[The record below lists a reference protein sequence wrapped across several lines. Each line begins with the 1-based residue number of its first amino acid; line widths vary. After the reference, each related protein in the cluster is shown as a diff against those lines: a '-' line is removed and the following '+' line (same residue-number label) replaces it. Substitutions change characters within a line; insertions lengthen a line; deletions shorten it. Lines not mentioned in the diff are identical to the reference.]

1 VLFHNCGSMCGPQ
14 SPERE
19 PSSGI
24 AQKRTRRGTVD
35 FHCHI
40 LIPAIERLVATLPE
54 KAAEVQQLEIA
65 SGPASSDHNRRVML
79 PVAGPKL
86 TSLEVRLKDMDAMGV
101 DRQVI
106 SPTPTQYY
114 YWTDR
119 DLAAVLVKEQ
129 NEAIAAACAKHPDR
143 LSGLGN
149 VSLQH
154 ADLAPAQLE
163 YLVRELGLKGVEI
176 SSSVNGGRLVDET
189 LAPFWQKANDMQC
202 VVFIHPFGTTMGAR
216 LNRYYLSNLIGQ
228 PLETAIALSELIFSG
243 TLDRCDKVKIVAAH
257 GGGYLPTYIGRS
269 DHGFK
274 VRPEAGGCKE
284 APHEYLKRIWFDS
297 VVYDGMALR
306 HLIDRVG
313 ASQVVVGTDYPF
325 DMGDF
330 APHELISALSSLTE
344 LGRDALLRG
353 NALGLLGLPHDTSIV
368 APQPPP
374 QPAGAS
380 R

>member
-1 VLFHNCGSMCGPQ
+1 MLFHKCGAMCGPR
-14 SPERE
+14 SPEKE
-19 PSSGI
+19 LSSGS
-24 AQKRTRRGTVD
+24 AQKWTRRGTVD

-54 KAAEVQQLEIA
+54 KIGEFQQLEIA

-86 TSLEVRLKDMDAMGV
+86 TSLEMRLKDMDAMGV

-119 DLAAVLVKEQ
+119 ELATVLVKEQ

-154 ADLAPAQLE
+154 ADLAAAQLE

-176 SSSVNGGRLVDET
+176 SSNVNGGSLADEA
-189 LAPFWQKANDMQC
+189 LAPFWGKADELQC
-202 VVFIHPFGTTMGAR
+202 VVFIHPFGTTLGAR
-216 LNRYYLSNLIGQ
+216 LNHYYLSNLIGQ
-228 PLETAIALSELIFSG
+228 PLETTIALSELIFSG
-243 TLDRCDKVKIVAAH
+243 SLDRYEKVKIVAAH

-274 VRPEAGGCKE
+274 VRPEAGGCKR
-284 APHEYLKRIWFDS
+284 APHEYLKGIWFDS

-330 APHELISALSSLTE
+330 APNDLISTLTSLTE
-344 LGRDALLRG
+344 SERDALLAG
-353 NALGLLGLPHDTSIV
+353 NALGLLGLP
-368 APQPPP
+368 
-374 QPAGAS
+374 AGAS
-380 R
+380 K